1 MKNAT
6 LILFGL
12 IGAGVLYQVIERVPP
27 EALTVALGVTCG
39 LAASL
44 PVALGLL
51 IALTRNR
58 QQADPVEEWV
68 DTEPTPV
75 RYLPPAPQRIPQQ
88 TQEQQP
94 QIIVIAP
101 PQGQFGPGQL
111 SQQLPQMPF
120 TWNNAQY
127 PFIVDSNQGMQE
139 RDWRIIGEE

>member
-12 IGAGVLYQVIERVPP
+12 MGAGVVYQMIQRVPP

-58 QQADPVEEWV
+58 QQVEPVEEWI
-68 DTEPTPV
+68 DPEPTPV

-88 TQEQQP
+88 MPEQQQP

-101 PQGQFGPGQL
+101 PQGQFGQG
-111 SQQLPQMPF
+111 QLPQMPF
-120 TWNNAQY
+120 TWNNGQY
-127 PFIVDSNQGMQE
+127 PFIVDNNQAMQE